1 MSAGISDF
9 GFRISDFPAT
19 QIMDMLRVGGGKSE
33 IRNPQS
39 EIFDRAAGPRR
50 SL

>member
-1 MSAGISDF
+1 MSARISDF
-9 GFRISDFPAT
+9 GYRISDFPVA
-19 QIMDMLRVGGGKSE
+19 QIMDILRVGGGKSE
-33 IRNPQS
+33 IRNSKS